1 MRMLTSDENAV
12 VAGGILDTVDVRGR
26 RMGPSDPSFAAFLNE
41 IGAYSNTHSAL
52 VAPESGRPGDG
63 RQDAVKDAVEDKAA
77 ETAEKLEEVVVEAQK
92 CGIPLSTLFDFTSGE
107 SGAVWREC
115 FKNLPQKEKDNL
127 RDALTVIAAGFALEK
142 SNNPIQVAV
151 NVMLHEERLMLAELA
166 KALSANNGWH
176 FGENLATLSKGGWDS
191 QIILKLIQS
200 VFRVTA
206 RP

>member
-1 MRMLTSDENAV
+1 MDDERALN
-12 VAGGILDTVDVRGR
+12 
-26 RMGPSDPSFAAFLNE
+26 AAFLNE

-52 VAPESGRPGDG
+52 VTAESGRPGDG

-77 ETAEKLEEVVVEAQK
+77 ETAEKPEEVVVEAQK
-92 CGIPLSTLFDFTSGE
+92 CGIPLSTLFNFTSGE
-107 SGAVWREC
+107 SGAVWKEC
-115 FKNLPQKEKDNL
+115 FNNLPQKEKDNL